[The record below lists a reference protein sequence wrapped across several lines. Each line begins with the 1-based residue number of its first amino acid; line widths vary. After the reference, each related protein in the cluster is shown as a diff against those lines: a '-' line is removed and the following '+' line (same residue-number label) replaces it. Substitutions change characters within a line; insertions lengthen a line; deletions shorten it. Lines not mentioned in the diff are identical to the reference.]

1 MTDSNAE
8 LFKRA
13 KKGDADAFWKLVSPY
28 RGLVYSVALGILK
41 DHERAEDQLHD
52 VLVTAF
58 KSLAN
63 LRDPAKLASWLHS
76 LTRFR
81 TMELIR
87 KEQRLRGALH
97 QSPALTPVVSV
108 AELAEK
114 ERWLT
119 HMEDALQHLPEP
131 FRVIL
136 GMKYMN
142 DYSCKEMAEILDISV
157 PAVKSR
163 LFEAR
168 KLLKKMTEALAAK
181 ENQANHELPR
191 T

>member
-1 MTDSNAE
+1 MAE
-8 LFKRA
+8 SSIDLFKRA
-13 KKGDADAFWKLVSPY
+13 KKGDSDAFWTLVSPY
-28 RGLVYSVALGILK
+28 RGLIYSVALGILK
-41 DHERAEDQLHD
+41 DSERAEDQLHD

-63 LRDPAKLASWLHS
+63 LRDVAKLPSWLHS

-97 QSPALTPVVSV
+97 QPGAMAPVVSV
-108 AELAEK
+108 NELAEK
-114 ERWLT
+114 EKWLT
-119 HMEDALQHLPEP
+119 HMEDALNHLPEP

-142 DYSCKEMAEILDISV
+142 DYSCKEMADILDISI

-168 KLLKKMTEALAAK
+168 KLLRKMTEALAGK
-181 ENQANHELPR
+181 ESETNHEMS
-191 T
+191 